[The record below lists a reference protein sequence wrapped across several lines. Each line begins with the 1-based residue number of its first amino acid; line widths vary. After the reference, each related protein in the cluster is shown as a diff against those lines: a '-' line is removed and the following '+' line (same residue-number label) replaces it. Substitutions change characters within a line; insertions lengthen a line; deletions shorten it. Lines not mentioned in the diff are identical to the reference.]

1 MPQPCGRFRKAP
13 APAWANEIKQDCL
26 AELDKDSHSLL
37 LEGRKER
44 GRPKNFWHLSCN
56 ARGGHSENGVNTEK
70 GGGERRLGITPTTL
84 SDYCYCCPC
93 FTCKVKNILIFS
105 NFSYIIQSICTESQ
119 SPVVFFK
126 PLCQEASA
134 IVDDT
139 TLPIVFETPHPWCL
153 CHIQSDSYSLP

>member
-1 MPQPCGRFRKAP
+1 MSSCMYICAHKHPQTNAYLHIHMFMYIYTHKYTQVHTHRER
-13 APAWANEIKQDCL
+13 
-26 AELDKDSHSLL
+26 
-37 LEGRKER
+37 EG
-44 GRPKNFWHLSCN
+44 G
-56 ARGGHSENGVNTEK
+56 EK

-84 SDYCYCCPC
+84 SDYCYCCLC

-153 CHIQSDSYSLP
+153 CHIQPDSYSLP